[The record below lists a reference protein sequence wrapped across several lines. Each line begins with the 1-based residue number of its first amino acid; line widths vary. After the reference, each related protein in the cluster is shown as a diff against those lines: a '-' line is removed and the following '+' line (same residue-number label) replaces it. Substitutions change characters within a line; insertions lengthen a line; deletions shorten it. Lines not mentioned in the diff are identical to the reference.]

1 MKEKQN
7 LNNLLFNHM
16 KLNLLAFSIIF
27 ILFGLFIFQTVS
39 RITYRS
45 IDEELLNAIDKFKI
59 VELNYNIPV
68 FNFNKDSF
76 GNGNYENPFENFGII
91 NERDYYLSRRINN
104 PKIIC
109 LLRDSDYK
117 ILNKEDLG
125 RNVQAYFENLS
136 FDVNNLNE
144 IYEIKFDSKY
154 YYRAINLKIDSTSN
168 DNEDR
173 YIQLL
178 INVDSEKNLLNSYM
192 QIIISAILFG
202 IVLSIVASYI
212 LSKKTLVPIK
222 EIVERQSEFVE
233 NVSHELRT
241 PLTII
246 QAKQELLLKEPDSK
260 IIDKIEDISLS
271 IEETK
276 RLSKLTKDLLLL
288 TRADSKNITIQKE
301 EIEID
306 RFIENLVKPY
316 IEFAQMQEKEII
328 LDLNFNQ
335 VVSADINKLH
345 QLIVILFDNAL
356 KYTENG
362 DTITISTYLKDGKCI
377 IDIKDT
383 GIGISD
389 EGLKRVFDRFYR
401 EDKARNR
408 ETGGAG
414 LGLAI
419 AYSIVEAHNGSIKV
433 FHNKPKG
440 TIFSIKLPR

>member
-76 GNGNYENPFENFGII
+76 RNENPFENFGII

-178 INVDSEKNLLNSYM
+178 IN
-192 QIIISAILFG
+192 
-202 IVLSIVASYI
+202 
-212 LSKKTLVPIK
+212 
-222 EIVERQSEFVE
+222 
-233 NVSHELRT
+233 
-241 PLTII
+241 
-246 QAKQELLLKEPDSK
+246 
-260 IIDKIEDISLS
+260 
-271 IEETK
+271 
-276 RLSKLTKDLLLL
+276 
-288 TRADSKNITIQKE
+288 
-301 EIEID
+301 
-306 RFIENLVKPY
+306 
-316 IEFAQMQEKEII
+316 
-328 LDLNFNQ
+328 
-335 VVSADINKLH
+335 
-345 QLIVILFDNAL
+345 
-356 KYTENG
+356 
-362 DTITISTYLKDGKCI
+362 
-377 IDIKDT
+377 
-383 GIGISD
+383 
-389 EGLKRVFDRFYR
+389 
-401 EDKARNR
+401 
-408 ETGGAG
+408 
-414 LGLAI
+414 
-419 AYSIVEAHNGSIKV
+419 
-433 FHNKPKG
+433 
-440 TIFSIKLPR
+440 